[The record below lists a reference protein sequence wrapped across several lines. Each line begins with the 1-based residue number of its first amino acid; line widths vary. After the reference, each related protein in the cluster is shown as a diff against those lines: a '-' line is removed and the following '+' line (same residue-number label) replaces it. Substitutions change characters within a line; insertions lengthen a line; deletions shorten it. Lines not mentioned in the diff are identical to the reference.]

1 MALSVDTDDVLV
13 NRIEGYRYALP
24 PEAVLNFMGYSDPA
38 KARKPVLK
46 VLEEQ
51 LLRVEELA
59 EPWGA
64 AVEVPLCGIRDEH
77 IVLKDG
83 IDQIELH
90 SEQLPKILRQAEA
103 VVILLASA
111 GDKTTALSRQ
121 LMQDGKQ
128 GQALAMDAIGSAM
141 VVEAMKAL
149 TEVVSAEAETRGYGT
164 TLRVGPGYTG
174 WQFGDQS
181 ILFRFFE
188 GKAGV
193 PVTMSDGI
201 MMRPQKSLLGMVGLN
216 PGGKRAPEIEPCRLC
231 DLKNCMM
238 RKAPYRG
245 VPNG

>member
-1 MALSVDTDDVLV
+1 MVLPDETDEVIA
-13 NRIEGYRYALP
+13 NRIEGYRYTLP
-24 PEAVLNFMGYSDPA
+24 RDTVLNFMGYSDPS

-46 VLEEQ
+46 VLDEQ
-51 LLRVEELA
+51 LARATECA
-59 EPWGA
+59 APWGA
-64 AVEVPLCGIRDEH
+64 SVEVPLCGITDDR
-77 IVLKDG
+77 IILKDG
-83 IDQIELH
+83 ISQIELR

-111 GDKTTALSRQ
+111 GDAATQLSRQ
-121 LMQDGKQ
+121 LMADGKQ

-149 TEVVSAEAETRGYGT
+149 TDVVSAEAEARGYGT

-181 ILFRFFE
+181 ILFRFFD
-188 GKAGV
+188 GKTGV

-245 VPNG
+245 VMNG

>member
-1 MALSVDTDDVLV
+1 MTDFADDDMTLV
-13 NRIEGYRYALP
+13 NRIADYRYALP
-24 PEAVLNFMGYSDPA
+24 SETVLNFMGYSDPS

-46 VLEEQ
+46 VLDEQ
-51 LLRVEELA
+51 MARVAELS
-59 EPWGA
+59 EPWGTSI
-64 AVEVPLCGIRDEH
+64 EVPLCGVQNDRIT
-77 IVLKDG
+77 LKHG
-83 IDQIELH
+83 IDQIELR

-111 GDKTTALSRQ
+111 GDKTTEVSRR
-121 LMQDGKQ
+121 LMADGKQ
-128 GQALAMDAIGSAM
+128 GQALVMDAIGSAM

-149 TEVVSAEAETRGYGT
+149 TDVVAVEAEQRGYGT
-164 TLRVGPGYTG
+164 TVRVGPGYTG

-181 ILFRFFE
+181 VLFRFFE
-188 GKAGV
+188 GRLGL
-193 PVTMSDGI
+193 PITMSDGI

-245 VPNG
+245 VLNS

>member
-1 MALSVDTDDVLV
+1 MAVSTERDKQLI
-13 NRIEGYRYALP
+13 NRIAGYRYTVPLDT
-24 PEAVLNFMGYSDPA
+24 VLNFMGYSDPS

-46 VLEEQ
+46 VVEEQ
-51 LLRVEELA
+51 MAMVTELS

-64 AVEVPLCGIRDEH
+64 SVEVPLCGIRDDR
-77 IVLKDG
+77 IILKDG
-83 IDQIELH
+83 IDQIELQ
-90 SEQLPKILRQAEA
+90 SEQLPKILRNAEA

-111 GDKTTALSRQ
+111 GDKATELSRQ
-121 LMQDGKQ
+121 LMAEGKQ
-128 GQALAMDAIGSAM
+128 GQALAVDAIGSAM

-149 TEVVSAEAETRGYGT
+149 TDVVSAEAELRGYGT

-174 WQFGDQS
+174 WQFGDQA
-181 ILFRFFE
+181 ILFRFFD
-188 GKAGV
+188 GKPGV
-193 PVTMSDGI
+193 PITMSDGI